1 MEGKDPLAGHKR
13 YETIRPLNKGA
24 YGFVLL
30 AKDTSNSEELAIK
43 FLPRGPR
50 INKYVER
57 EILNHRKLLHNHVI
71 QFKGVFLTERYLAIA
86 MEYAPGGSLLEYIK
100 EKKPLAENVVRWFF
114 QQIVFGLD
122 YVHRMGVANRD
133 IKPSNTLLDDSPWP
147 IIKLCDFGFS
157 KHEVNDSSPSSIVG
171 TMQYLA
177 PEVFFCNT
185 GEGDFYDG
193 KKADIWSCGAL
204 LYFMMVGH
212 HLYEEPGRNITEHEA
227 NIQKTLTELD
237 TFVQKNKLSSN
248 CADLIKRILVVDPN
262 KRPGIGEIQTHQW
275 YKESLPIGALSFNK
289 RTEEQEPVQSEQ
301 EVRDLFKKARSDV

>member
-1 MEGKDPLAGHKR
+1 MEKEDPLREHKR
-13 YETIRPLNKGA
+13 YKTIRHLNKGA

-30 AKDTSNSEELAIK
+30 VKDTLNDEEIAIK
-43 FLPRGPR
+43 FIPRGPK

-71 QFKGVFLTERYLAIA
+71 QFKGVFLTKRHLAIA
-86 MEYAPGGSLLEYIK
+86 MEYAPGGTLLEHIQK
-100 EKKPLAENVVRWFF
+100 HSPLAENVVRWFF

-122 YVHRMGVANRD
+122 YIHRMGVANRD

-147 IIKLCDFGFS
+147 IIKICDFGFS
-157 KHEVNDSSPSSIVG
+157 KHEANDSNPSSIVG
-171 TMQYLA
+171 TIKYLA

-185 GEGDFYDG
+185 GNGDSYDG

-212 HLYEEPGRNITEHEA
+212 HVYEAPGRNIAEHEA
-227 NIQKTLTELD
+227 NIQKTLMELD

-248 CADLIKRILVVDPN
+248 CADLIKKILIVDPN
-262 KRPGIGEIQTHQW
+262 NRPGIGEIQAHQW
-275 YKESLPIGALSFNK
+275 YKEGLPEGALSFNK

-301 EVRDLFKKARSDV
+301 EVKDLFKAARSKA